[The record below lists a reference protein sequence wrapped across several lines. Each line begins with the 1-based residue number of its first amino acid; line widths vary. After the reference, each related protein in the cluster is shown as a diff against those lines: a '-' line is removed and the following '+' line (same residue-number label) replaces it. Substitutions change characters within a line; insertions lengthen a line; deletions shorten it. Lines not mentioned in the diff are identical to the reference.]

1 MSRSG
6 KIPIMIPSNIKII
19 ITPRACIIK
28 GPYGILKKSIP
39 KHIILLINSNFLFV
53 TRLTQI
59 KNKTLKKQQGLIRSL
74 LKNMLHGVQV
84 PFKIILQIIGIGYK
98 AMIKTNQLIL
108 TLGYSH
114 KTALLIPQNLSVKII
129 RNVYIIIQ
137 GINKNIVS
145 LFGSKIRT
153 FKPPEPY
160 KGTGI
165 KYLHERVNRKVGK
178 SNPL

>member
-6 KIPIMIPSNIKII
+6 KIPILIPSNIKII
-19 ITPRACIIK
+19 VTPRACLIK
-28 GPYGILKKSIP
+28 GPYGILKQSIP
-39 KHIILLINSNFLFV
+39 KNIILFINSKFLFV
-53 TRLTQI
+53 KLLTKI
-59 KNKTLKKQQGLIRSL
+59 KDETLKKQQGLIRSL
-74 LKNMLHGVQV
+74 LNNMLHGVQV
-84 PFKIILQIIGIGYK
+84 PFKKTLQIIGIGYK
-98 AMIKTNQLIL
+98 ALIKTNQLIL

-129 RNVYIIIQ
+129 RNIYISIQ

-145 LFGSKIRT
+145 LFGSKIRA
-153 FKPPEPY
+153 FKQPEPY

-165 KYLHERVNRKVGK
+165 KYLNERINRKVGK